1 MVLFSGSDWLR
12 GWRDLC
18 GPIVKRGKTKL
29 KQSWW
34 CAQKGREHP
43 ILWCAFTLF
52 LLETHR
58 SARSVRR
65 GKSFSK
71 SYRLHT
77 RGWAKLSKSYY
88 RNYLLYLILRSIVL
102 FLVNTR
108 YPSHSIFSMR
118 SNEKHSNV
126 RSMFTF
132 PQKNSTRTLI
142 VYTTSNRKRMMFF
155 LRLSLHIMLGG

>member
-1 MVLFSGSDWLR
+1 MV
-12 GWRDLC
+12 C
-18 GPIVKRGKTKL
+18 TKRQRT
-29 KQSWW
+29 
-34 CAQKGREHP
+34 P

-88 RNYLLYLILRSIVL
+88 RSYLLYLILRSIVL

-108 YPSHSIFSMR
+108 YPSHLIFSMQ
-118 SNEKHSNV
+118 SNEKHSNK

-132 PQKNSTRTLI
+132 HRKIQQEHWLCTLRATEREWCFSFVCHCTLCWAGRCSMTVCGI
-142 VYTTSNRKRMMFF
+142 
-155 LRLSLHIMLGG
+155 LSHL